1 MILLS
6 FIFFGYIV
14 IVFGFCILWQLYL
27 IDNVDP
33 LPVEGISVVI
43 PFRNEKD
50 SLNMLLI
57 SCEELLEET
66 QKEHDIEFVFI
77 NDHSTDEGEEDM
89 LKHSLFQKEN
99 VKLINLKETKGK
111 KAAIKIGIQ
120 ESKYDWIWQIDA
132 DTSFKKYTLLTM
144 IRLLSYKVKMIL
156 GPVDVIEK
164 PNELEGKQVEKPYF
178 LEAYQ
183 QIENVLLQWVTGVTA
198 MINKP
203 VLANGANLLYEKK
216 AFLNY
221 QENKLG
227 EEFESGDDMFLMNDI
242 KLNYG
247 GSAIRYCKHPDA
259 VVKTFSKDTWDEL
272 YDQKSRWLGKMAS
285 DKLKVSWILKFVFFI
300 VFLIPYLLIFSFL
313 ISYISIKGLIG
324 LLLFKAVF
332 EMFCFSIIQ
341 SLFKKEKISL
351 RFPFFMILYPFS
363 LIKILKYAK
372 THNVNWKG
380 RPLK

>member
-14 IVFGFCILWQLYL
+14 IVFGFCVLWQLYL

-33 LPVEGISVVI
+33 LPVKGVSVVI

-50 SLNMLLI
+50 SLNALLN
-57 SCEELLEET
+57 SCEEVLEET
-66 QKEHDIEFVFI
+66 QKEHDVEFIFV
-77 NDHSTDEGEEDM
+77 NDHSTDGGEEDM

-99 VKLINLKETKGK
+99 VKLINLQETTGK

-164 PNELEGKQVEKPYF
+164 PNELEGKQVKKPYF

-198 MINKP
+198 MINMP
-203 VLANGANLLYEKK
+203 ALANGANLLYEKK

-227 EEFESGDDMFLMNDI
+227 EEFESGDDMFLMTDI

-259 VVKTFSKDTWDEL
+259 IVKTYTKDTWGEL

-285 DKLKVSWILKFVFFI
+285 DKLKVSWILKIVFFI
-300 VFLIPYLLIFSFL
+300 VFLIPYILIFSFL
-313 ISYISIKGLIG
+313 LSYISIKGLIG

-351 RFPFFMILYPFS
+351 RFPFFMIIYPFS
-363 LIKILKYAK
+363 LIKLLKYAK
-372 THNVNWKG
+372 TQQVNWKG
-380 RPLK
+380 RTLK